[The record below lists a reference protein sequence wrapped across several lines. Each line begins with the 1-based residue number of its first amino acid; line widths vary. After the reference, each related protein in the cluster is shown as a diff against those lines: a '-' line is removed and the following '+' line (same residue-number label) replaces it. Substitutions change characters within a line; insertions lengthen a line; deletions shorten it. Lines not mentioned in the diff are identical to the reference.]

1 MIITWKV
8 QDRLV
13 IMALAKQKKYESDC
27 LSFIR
32 YPDMIYLCNLLMS
45 VRILS
50 HSGYHKLGKLL
61 YVLNTFHHSSVAERW
76 IFFRVEPYLSEN
88 NPI

>member
-13 IMALAKQKKYESDC
+13 IMALVKQKKYESDC

-32 YPDMIYLCNLLMS
+32 YPDMIYLYNLLMS
-45 VRILS
+45 VKILS
-50 HSGYHKLGKLL
+50 YSGYHKLGKLL
-61 YVLNTFHHSSVAERW
+61 YVLNTFHQSSVKEKW
-76 IFFRVEPYLSEN
+76 IFFHVEPYLSEN